1 MLNNRVAKNATWII
15 GCKIIQAILGL
26 VITMLTARY
35 LGPSNYGLISYAAS
49 VVAFVVPVMQLGI
62 TNVLVQ
68 EIVQRPNEEGEVLGT
83 ALMLCITSSFL
94 CMVGVVSFALIANVG
109 ETETIIV
116 CALYSI
122 MLFSQALE
130 IIQYW
135 FQAKYLSKYTA
146 IVSVCAYLIVSVYKV
161 VLLVTGKNVYWF
173 AISNALDYLIISVV
187 IIIIYFKLGGQKFRF
202 NLNTAKRLFGKSK
215 YYIVSSL
222 MVTIFAQ
229 TDKIMLKLMI
239 DNSATGYYSTAVACA
254 GMTSFVFVAIIDSF
268 RPLIF
273 EKKQVSK
280 ELFEK
285 HLKQLYSI
293 IIYLSLF
300 QSLIMTVFAGF
311 IIKILYGIE
320 YSASVPAL
328 QLVVWYATFSYLG
341 AVRNIWLLAE
351 NKQKY
356 LWIIN
361 LSGAGLNILLNWFL
375 IPVMGILGAAL
386 ASLVTQIFTNVVIG
400 FIIRPIVHNNT
411 IMLKALNPKVL
422 FYAVQGR
429 KSNGNR

>member
-1 MLNNRVAKNATWII
+1 MLKNKVAKNASWII

-26 VITMLTARY
+26 IITMLTARY
-35 LGPSNYGLISYAAS
+35 LGPSNYGLINYAAS
-49 VVAFVVPVMQLGI
+49 VVAFVVPIMQLGI

-68 EIVQRPNEEGEVLGT
+68 EIVQRPDEEGEILGT
-83 ALMLCITSSFL
+83 SLVLCISSSLL
-94 CMVGVVSFALIANVG
+94 CMTGVVSFALIANAG
-109 ETETIIV
+109 ETETIVV

-122 MLFSQALE
+122 MLFAQALE
-130 IIQYW
+130 LMQYW

-146 IVSVCAYLIVSVYKV
+146 IVAVCAYLIVSVYKV
-161 VLLVTGKNVYWF
+161 FLLKTAKNVYWF
-173 AISNALDYLIISVV
+173 AISNALDYLLISVA
-187 IIIIYFKLGGQKFRF
+187 IIIIYFKLGGQKFHF
-202 NLNTAKRLFGKSK
+202 SFKTAKRLFGKSK

-239 DNSATGYYSTAVACA
+239 DNSATGYYATAVTCA
-254 GMTSFVFVAIIDSF
+254 GMTSFVFAAIIDSF

-273 EKKQVSK
+273 EKKQVSE

-285 HLKQLYSI
+285 HLKQLYAI
-293 IIYLSLF
+293 VIYLSLL
-300 QSLIMTVFAGF
+300 QSLVMTLFASF
-311 IIKILYGIE
+311 IIKLLYGAE

-328 QLVVWYATFSYLG
+328 QLIVWYTTFSYLG
-341 AVRNIWLLAE
+341 SVRNIWILAE

-361 LSGAGLNILLNWFL
+361 LSGALLNVVLNYFL
-375 IPVMGILGAAL
+375 IPVWGVMGAAF
-386 ASLVTQIFTNVVIG
+386 ASLITQIFTNVIIG

-411 IMLKALNPKVL
+411 IMLKALNPKIL
-422 FYAVQGR
+422 IGIIY
-429 KSNGNR
+429 KNRNKE